1 MSKPVTTSQETLGND
16 PAPRL
21 DRAAIA
27 RRAARDLVDGSTV
40 NLGIGIPAMCADFL
54 PDGVELL
61 YHAENGILGFKELSV
76 PGEGDPNLMDAG
88 GKFPK
93 LVPGMAFF
101 DSVESFSLIRGGH
114 IDVTVLGALQVSRTG
129 DLANW
134 IIPKRGI
141 GSIGGA
147 MDLAANA
154 KRVVIAMEHTA
165 RGDITKIVEEC
176 SFPLTAPNCV
186 DQIVTDIAVIDIDRA
201 SGRMILRET
210 APGWTFDDVQARTEA
225 KLDIDGDIVDIE

>member
-1 MSKPVTTSQETLGND
+1 MTQNLID

-54 PDGVELL
+54 PNGVELR
-61 YHAENGILGFKELSV
+61 YHAENGVLGFEDLAA

-88 GKFPK
+88 GSFPK
-93 LVPGMAFF
+93 WVPGMAFF
-101 DSVESFSLIRGGH
+101 DSVESFNLVRGGH
-114 IDVTVLGALQVSRTG
+114 IDVTVLGALQVSRNG

-134 IIPKRGI
+134 MIPKRGI

-154 KRVVIAMEHTA
+154 RQVVVAMEHTV
-165 RGDITKIVEEC
+165 RGDIAKIVDVC
-176 SFPLTAPNCV
+176 TFPLTAPACV
-186 DQIVTDIAVIDIDRA
+186 DEIVTDIAVIKVDR
-201 SGRMILRET
+201 SNGQLILKEV
-210 APGWTFDDVQARTEA
+210 APGWSFDDVQARTEA
-225 KLDIDGDIVDIE
+225 KLVTDGEIGQMA

>member
-1 MSKPVTTSQETLGND
+1 MSSKPEITGNE

-21 DRAAIA
+21 NRAAIA
-27 RRAARDLVDGSTV
+27 KRAARDLVDGSTV

-61 YHAENGILGFKELSV
+61 YHAENGILGFKELSE

-114 IDVTVLGALQVSRTG
+114 IDVTVLGALQVSRSG

-134 IIPKRGI
+134 MIPKRGI

-154 KRVVIAMEHTA
+154 KKVVIAMEHNA
-165 RGDITKIVEEC
+165 RGDIAKIVEEC
-176 SFPLTAPNCV
+176 TFPLTAPGCV
-186 DQIVTDIAVIDIDRA
+186 DEIITDIAVIEIDHEN
-201 SGRMILRET
+201 GLMVLREV

-225 KLDIDGDIVDIE
+225 RLEAADKIDQMA

>member
-1 MSKPVTTSQETLGND
+1 VSSKPEITVND

-21 DRAAIA
+21 NRASIA
-27 RRAARDLVDGSTV
+27 KRAARHLVDGTTV

-61 YHAENGILGFKELSV
+61 YHAENGILGFKELSA

-114 IDVTVLGALQVSRTG
+114 IDVTVLGALQVSRSG

-134 IIPKRGI
+134 MIPQRGI

-154 KRVVIAMEHTA
+154 KKVVIAMEHNA
-165 RGDITKIVEEC
+165 RGDIAKIVDEC
-176 SFPLTAPNCV
+176 AFPLTAPGCV
-186 DQIVTDIAVIDIDRA
+186 DEIITDIAVIEIDREN
-201 SGRMILRET
+201 GLMVLREV

-225 KLDIDGDIVDIE
+225 RLEAADNIDQMT

>member
-1 MSKPVTTSQETLGND
+1 MSSKPEITGNE

-21 DRAAIA
+21 NRAAIA
-27 RRAARDLVDGSTV
+27 KRAARDLVDGSTV

-61 YHAENGILGFKELSV
+61 YHAENGILGFKELSA

-114 IDVTVLGALQVSRTG
+114 IDVTVLGALQVSRSG

-134 IIPKRGI
+134 VVPKRGI

-154 KRVVIAMEHTA
+154 KKVVIAMEHNA
-165 RGDITKIVEEC
+165 HGDIAKIVEEC
-176 SFPLTAPNCV
+176 TFPLTASGCV
-186 DQIVTDIAVIDIDRA
+186 DEIITDIAVIEIDREN
-201 SGRMILRET
+201 GLMVLREV

-225 KLDIDGDIVDIE
+225 RLEAADKIDQMA

>member
-1 MSKPVTTSQETLGND
+1 MSSKPEITGNE

-21 DRAAIA
+21 NRAAIA
-27 RRAARDLVDGSTV
+27 KRAARDLVDGSTV

-61 YHAENGILGFKELSV
+61 YHAENGILGFKELSA

-114 IDVTVLGALQVSRTG
+114 IDVTVLGALQVSRSG

-134 IIPKRGI
+134 VVPKRGI

-154 KRVVIAMEHTA
+154 KKVVIAMEHNA
-165 RGDITKIVEEC
+165 HGDIAKIVEEC
-176 SFPLTAPNCV
+176 TFPLTAPGCV
-186 DQIVTDIAVIDIDRA
+186 DEIITDIAVIEIDREN
-201 SGRMILRET
+201 GLMVLREV

-225 KLDIDGDIVDIE
+225 RLEAGDKIDQMA

>member
-1 MSKPVTTSQETLGND
+1 MSSKPEIAGNE

-21 DRAAIA
+21 NRATIA
-27 RRAARDLVDGSTV
+27 KRAARDLVDGSTV
-40 NLGIGIPAMCADFL
+40 NLGIGIPAMCADFV

-61 YHAENGILGFKELSV
+61 YHAENGILGFKELSA

-114 IDVTVLGALQVSRTG
+114 IDVTVLGALQVSRSG

-134 IIPKRGI
+134 LIPKRGI

-154 KRVVIAMEHTA
+154 KKVVIAMEHNA
-165 RGDITKIVEEC
+165 RGDIAKIVEEC
-176 SFPLTAPNCV
+176 TFPLTAPSCV
-186 DQIVTDIAVIDIDRA
+186 DEIITDIAVIEIDREN
-201 SGRMILRET
+201 GLMVLREV

-225 KLDIDGDIVDIE
+225 RLEAADKIDQMA

>member
-1 MSKPVTTSQETLGND
+1 MTSNGTNMGTD

-21 DRAAIA
+21 DRAGIA
-27 RRAARDLVDGSTV
+27 KRAARDLVDGWTV

-54 PDGVELL
+54 PEGVELL
-61 YHAENGILGFKELSV
+61 YHAENGILGFKELSA

-101 DSVESFSLIRGGH
+101 DSVESFALIRGGH
-114 IDVTVLGALQVSRTG
+114 INVTVLGALQVSRSG

-134 IIPKRGI
+134 MIPKRGI

-154 KRVVIAMEHTA
+154 KKVIIAMEHNVRGDLPKIVDDCTFPMTA
-165 RGDITKIVEEC
+165 R
-176 SFPLTAPNCV
+176 ACV
-186 DQIVTDIAVIDIDRA
+186 DEIITDIAVIEIDREND
-201 SGRMILRET
+201 RVILRET
-210 APGWTFDDVQARTEA
+210 APGWSFDDVQARTEA
-225 KLDIDGDIVDIE
+225 QLVTDGEVGSMV

>member
-1 MSKPVTTSQETLGND
+1 MGND
-16 PAPRL
+16 PAPKL

-27 RRAARDLVDGSTV
+27 KRAARDLVDGSTV
-40 NLGIGIPAMCADFL
+40 NLGIGIPALCADFL
-54 PDGVELL
+54 PEGVELL
-61 YHAENGILGFKELSV
+61 YHAENGILGFKELSA

-154 KRVVIAMEHTA
+154 KKVVIAMEHTA
-165 RGDITKIVEEC
+165 RGVAKIVEEC
-176 SFPLTAPNCV
+176 SFPLTAPRCV

-210 APGWTFDDVQARTEA
+210 APGWTLDDVQARTEA
-225 KLDIDGDIVDIE
+225 KLEIDGEIVDIE

>member
-1 MSKPVTTSQETLGND
+1 VSSKPEITGNE

-21 DRAAIA
+21 NRAAIA
-27 RRAARDLVDGSTV
+27 KRAARDLVDGSTV

-54 PDGVELL
+54 PDSVELL
-61 YHAENGILGFKELSV
+61 YHAENGILGFKELSA

-114 IDVTVLGALQVSRTG
+114 IDVTVLGALQVSRSG

-134 IIPKRGI
+134 VVPKRGI

-154 KRVVIAMEHTA
+154 KKVVIAMEHNA
-165 RGDITKIVEEC
+165 RGDIAKIVEEC
-176 SFPLTAPNCV
+176 TFPLTAPGCV
-186 DQIVTDIAVIDIDRA
+186 DEIITDIAVIEIDREN
-201 SGRMILRET
+201 GLMVLREV

-225 KLDIDGDIVDIE
+225 RLEAADKIHQIA

>member
-1 MSKPVTTSQETLGND
+1 MTQNLID

-54 PDGVELL
+54 PNGVELR
-61 YHAENGILGFKELSV
+61 YHAENGVLGFEDLAA

-88 GKFPK
+88 GSFPK
-93 LVPGMAFF
+93 WVPGMAFF
-101 DSVESFSLIRGGH
+101 DSVESFNLVRGGH
-114 IDVTVLGALQVSRTG
+114 IDVTVLGALQVSRNG

-134 IIPKRGI
+134 MIPKRGI

-154 KRVVIAMEHTA
+154 RRVVVAMEHTV
-165 RGDITKIVEEC
+165 RGDIAKIVDVC
-176 SFPLTAPNCV
+176 TFPLTAPACV
-186 DQIVTDIAVIDIDRA
+186 DEIVTDIAVIKVDR
-201 SGRMILRET
+201 SNGQLILKEV
-210 APGWTFDDVQARTEA
+210 APGWSFDDVQARTEA
-225 KLDIDGDIVDIE
+225 KLVTDGEIGQMA

>member
-1 MSKPVTTSQETLGND
+1 MTAGNPGLNGGD

-21 DRAAIA
+21 DRAGIA
-27 RRAARDLVDGSTV
+27 KRAARDLVDGSTV
-40 NLGIGIPAMCADFL
+40 NLGIGIPALCADFL

-61 YHAENGILGFKELSV
+61 YHAENGILGFKELSA
-76 PGEGDPNLMDAG
+76 PGEGDPNMMDAG

-101 DSVESFSLIRGGH
+101 DSVESFNLIRGGH
-114 IDVTVLGALQVSRTG
+114 IDVTVLGALQVSRNG

-147 MDLAANA
+147 MDLAENS
-154 KRVVIAMEHTA
+154 KRVVIAMEHNA
-165 RGDITKIVEEC
+165 RGNISKIVDEC
-176 SFPLTAPNCV
+176 TFPLTAPGCV
-186 DQIVTDIAVIDIDRA
+186 DQIVTDISVIEIDQEN
-201 SGRMILRET
+201 GRLVLRET

-225 KLDIDGDIVDIE
+225 RLETDGYVGQMV

>member
-1 MSKPVTTSQETLGND
+1 MTTLSND

-27 RRAARDLVDGSTV
+27 KRAARDLADGSTV

-61 YHAENGILGFKELSV
+61 YHAENGILGFKELSA

-114 IDVTVLGALQVSRTG
+114 IDVCVLGTMQVAENG

-134 IIPKRGI
+134 STGAADAIPAV
-141 GSIGGA
+141 GGA
-147 MDLAANA
+147 MDLVQGVKNIY
-154 KRVVIAMEHTA
+154 VITQHT
-165 RGDITKIVEEC
+165 TKTGEPKLVEKC
-176 SFPLTAPNCV
+176 SYPLTGPGVVSRIYTNLAVV
-186 DQIVTDIAVIDIDRA
+186 DVTPAGFQVIE
-201 SGRMILRET
+201 L
-210 APGWTFDDVQARTEA
+210 APGVTFEQVRSRTGA
-225 KLDIDGDIVDIE
+225 SILPPQ

>member
-1 MSKPVTTSQETLGND
+1 MTQNLID

-54 PDGVELL
+54 PNGVELR
-61 YHAENGILGFKELSV
+61 YHAENGVLGFEDLAA

-88 GKFPK
+88 GSFPK
-93 LVPGMAFF
+93 WVPGMAFF
-101 DSVESFSLIRGGH
+101 DSVESFNLVRGGH
-114 IDVTVLGALQVSRTG
+114 IDVTVLGALQVSRNG

-134 IIPKRGI
+134 MIPKRGI

-154 KRVVIAMEHTA
+154 RRVVVAMEHTV
-165 RGDITKIVEEC
+165 RGDIAKIVDVC
-176 SFPLTAPNCV
+176 TFPLTAPACV
-186 DQIVTDIAVIDIDRA
+186 DEIVTDIAVIKVDR
-201 SGRMILRET
+201 SNGQLILKEV
-210 APGWTFDDVQARTEA
+210 APGWSFDDVQARTEA
-225 KLDIDGDIVDIE
+225 KIVTDGEIGQMA

>member
-1 MSKPVTTSQETLGND
+1 VSSKPEITGNE

-21 DRAAIA
+21 NRAAIA
-27 RRAARDLVDGSTV
+27 KRAARDLVDGSTV

-61 YHAENGILGFKELSV
+61 YHAENGILGFKELSA

-114 IDVTVLGALQVSRTG
+114 IDVTVLGALQVSRSG

-134 IIPKRGI
+134 VVPKRGI

-154 KRVVIAMEHTA
+154 KKVVIAMEHNA
-165 RGDITKIVEEC
+165 HGDIAKIVEEC
-176 SFPLTAPNCV
+176 TFPLTAPGCV
-186 DQIVTDIAVIDIDRA
+186 DEIITDIAVIEIDREN
-201 SGRMILRET
+201 GLMVLREV

-225 KLDIDGDIVDIE
+225 RLEAADKIDQMA

>member
-1 MSKPVTTSQETLGND
+1 VSSKPEIAGNE

-21 DRAAIA
+21 NRATIA
-27 RRAARDLVDGSTV
+27 KRAARDLVDGSTV
-40 NLGIGIPAMCADFL
+40 NLGIGIPAMCADFV

-61 YHAENGILGFKELSV
+61 YHAENGILGFKELSA

-114 IDVTVLGALQVSRTG
+114 IDVTVLGALQVSRSG

-134 IIPKRGI
+134 LIPKRGI

-154 KRVVIAMEHTA
+154 KKVVIAMEHNA
-165 RGDITKIVEEC
+165 RGDIAKIVEEC
-176 SFPLTAPNCV
+176 TFPLTAPGCV
-186 DQIVTDIAVIDIDRA
+186 DEIITDIAVIEIDREN
-201 SGRMILRET
+201 GLMVLREV

-225 KLDIDGDIVDIE
+225 RLEAADKIDQMA

>member
-1 MSKPVTTSQETLGND
+1 MTTLSND

-27 RRAARDLVDGSTV
+27 KRAARDLADGSTV

-61 YHAENGILGFKELSV
+61 YHAENGILGFKELSA

-114 IDVTVLGALQVSRTG
+114 IDVTVLGALQVSRNG
-129 DLANW
+129 DLSNW
-134 IIPKRGI
+134 MIPKRGI

-154 KRVVIAMEHTA
+154 KKVIIAMEHNV
-165 RGDITKIVEEC
+165 RGDLAKIVDEC
-176 SFPLTAPNCV
+176 TFPLTARACV
-186 DQIVTDIAVIDIDRA
+186 DEVITDIAVIEIDRKND
-201 SGRMILRET
+201 RVILRET
-210 APGWTFDDVQARTEA
+210 APGWSFDDVQARTEA
-225 KLDIDGDIVDIE
+225 RLVADGDVGSMA

>member
-1 MSKPVTTSQETLGND
+1 MTQNLID

-27 RRAARDLVDGSTV
+27 KRAARDLVDGSTV

-54 PDGVELL
+54 PDGIELR
-61 YHAENGILGFKELSV
+61 YHAENGVLGFEDLAA

-88 GKFPK
+88 GSFPK
-93 LVPGMAFF
+93 WVPGMAFF
-101 DSVESFSLIRGGH
+101 DSVESFNLVRGGH
-114 IDVTVLGALQVSRTG
+114 IDVTVLGALQVSRNG

-134 IIPKRGI
+134 MIPKRGI

-154 KRVVIAMEHTA
+154 KRVVIAMEHTV
-165 RGDITKIVEEC
+165 RGDIAKIVDVC
-176 SFPLTAPNCV
+176 TFPLTAPGCV
-186 DQIVTDIAVIDIDRA
+186 DEIVTDIAVIKVDR
-201 SGRMILRET
+201 SNGQLILKEV
-210 APGWTFDDVQARTEA
+210 APGWSVDDVQARTEA
-225 KLDIDGDIVDIE
+225 KLVTDGEIGQMA

>member
-1 MSKPVTTSQETLGND
+1 MTQNLID

-54 PDGVELL
+54 PDGIELR
-61 YHAENGILGFKELSV
+61 YHAENGVLGFEDLAA

-88 GKFPK
+88 GSFPK
-93 LVPGMAFF
+93 WVPGMAFF
-101 DSVESFSLIRGGH
+101 DSVESFNLVRGGH
-114 IDVTVLGALQVSRTG
+114 IDVTVLGALQVSRNG

-134 IIPKRGI
+134 MIPKRGI

-154 KRVVIAMEHTA
+154 RRVVVAMEHTV
-165 RGDITKIVEEC
+165 RGDIAKIVDVC
-176 SFPLTAPNCV
+176 TFPLTAPACV
-186 DQIVTDIAVIDIDRA
+186 DEIVTDIAVIKVDR
-201 SGRMILRET
+201 SNGQLILKEV
-210 APGWTFDDVQARTEA
+210 APGWSFDDVQARTEA
-225 KLDIDGDIVDIE
+225 KLVTDGEIGQMA

>member
-1 MSKPVTTSQETLGND
+1 MTNEIIGND

-21 DRAAIA
+21 GRADIA
-27 RRAARDLVDGSTV
+27 KRAARDLIDGTTV

-61 YHAENGILGFKELSV
+61 YHAENGILGFKELSA
-76 PGEGDPNLMDAG
+76 PGEGDPNMMDAG

-101 DSVESFSLIRGGH
+101 DSVESFNLIRGGH

-147 MDLAANA
+147 MDLAENSR
-154 KRVVIAMEHTA
+154 RVVIAMEHNI
-165 RGDITKIVEEC
+165 RDDIAKIVEEC
-176 SFPLTAPNCV
+176 SFPLTAPACV
-186 DQIVTDIAVIDIDRA
+186 DQIVTDIAVIDVDREN
-201 SGRMILRET
+201 GRLVLRET
-210 APGWTFDDVQARTEA
+210 APGWLFDDVQVRTEA
-225 KLDIDGDIVDIE
+225 ELSTTGEVGEMV

>member
-1 MSKPVTTSQETLGND
+1 MTNEIIGND

-21 DRAAIA
+21 GRAGIA
-27 RRAARDLVDGSTV
+27 KRAARDLVDGTTV
-40 NLGIGIPAMCADFL
+40 NLGIGIPAMCANFL

-61 YHAENGILGFKELSV
+61 YHAENGILGFKELSA
-76 PGEGDPNLMDAG
+76 PGEGDPNMMDAG

-101 DSVESFSLIRGGH
+101 DSVESFNLIRGGH
-114 IDVTVLGALQVSRTG
+114 IDVTVLGALQISRTG

-147 MDLAANA
+147 MDLAENSR
-154 KRVVIAMEHTA
+154 RVVIAMEHNV
-165 RGDITKIVEEC
+165 RDDIAKIVEEC
-176 SFPLTAPNCV
+176 SFPLTAPACV
-186 DQIVTDIAVIDIDRA
+186 DQIVTDIAVIDVDREN
-201 SGRMILRET
+201 GRLVLRET
-210 APGWTFDDVQARTEA
+210 APGWLFDDVQVRTEA
-225 KLDIDGDIVDIE
+225 ELSTTGEVGEMV

>member
-1 MSKPVTTSQETLGND
+1 MSSPREIIGND

-27 RRAARDLVDGSTV
+27 KRAARDLIDGSTV
-40 NLGIGIPAMCADFL
+40 NLGIGIPALCADFL

-61 YHAENGILGFKELSV
+61 YHAENGILGFKELSE

-154 KRVVIAMEHTA
+154 KKVVIAMEHTA
-165 RGDITKIVEEC
+165 RGDIAKIVEEC
-176 SFPLTAPNCV
+176 SFPLTAPSCV
-186 DQIVTDIAVIDIDRA
+186 DEIITDIAVIEIDRV
-201 SGRMILRET
+201 SNRMILRET
-210 APGWTFDDVQARTEA
+210 APGWSFDDVQALTEA
-225 KLDIDGDIVDIE
+225 KLEVDGEIGHMA

>member
-1 MSKPVTTSQETLGND
+1 MSSKPEIGGNE

-21 DRAAIA
+21 NRATIA
-27 RRAARDLVDGSTV
+27 KRAARDLVDGSTV
-40 NLGIGIPAMCADFL
+40 NLGIGIPAMCADFV

-61 YHAENGILGFKELSV
+61 YHAENGILGFKELSA

-114 IDVTVLGALQVSRTG
+114 IDVTVLGALQVSRSG

-134 IIPKRGI
+134 LIPKRGI

-154 KRVVIAMEHTA
+154 KKVVIAMEHNA
-165 RGDITKIVEEC
+165 RGDIAKIVEEC
-176 SFPLTAPNCV
+176 TFPLTAPGCV
-186 DQIVTDIAVIDIDRA
+186 DEIITDIAVIEIDREN
-201 SGRMILRET
+201 GLMVLREV

-225 KLDIDGDIVDIE
+225 RLEAADKIDQMA